1 MAFTEKD
8 FYAAHFNPKD
18 FLDTYYTF
26 SSGKEDENGF
36 LIFYLKNLH
45 QAFILDDIKGDTLI
59 DIGSGPTIH
68 QFLSACESFRE
79 IVATDYCDQN
89 REELQRWLRKD
100 PGAFDWSPVVKY
112 VCELEGNREKWEE
125 KEEKVRRAIKQVL
138 KCDVTQASPL
148 GPVVLPLAD
157 CLLSSFCLE
166 SACKDLPTYRSALKN
181 ISSLVKPGGHL
192 VLGTILE
199 ETYYKVG
206 QRPFSCLYLDQASV
220 EEALKGAGFVVKWL
234 KVTKSNLLLS
244 VADAKGVS
252 VVVAQKC
259 QN

>member
-8 FYAAHFNPKD
+8 FYAGHFNPKD
-18 FLDTYYTF
+18 YLDTYYTF
-26 SSGKEDENGF
+26 SSAKEHENGF

-59 DIGSGPTIH
+59 DIGSGPTIY
-68 QFLSACESFRE
+68 QFLSACESFGE
-79 IVATDYCDQN
+79 IIATDYCEQN
-89 REELQRWLRKD
+89 WEEMQRWLRKE

-148 GPVVLPLAD
+148 GPVALPPAD
-157 CLLSSFCLE
+157 CLLSSLCLE
-166 SACKDLPTYRSALKN
+166 GACKDLPTYRSALKN

-192 VLGTILE
+192 ILGSVLE

-206 QRPFSCLYLDQASV
+206 QQPFSGLYLEWASV
-220 EEALKGAGFVVKWL
+220 EEALKEAGFAVKL
-234 KVTKSNLLLS
+234 FKETKIDLPLS
-244 VADAKGVS
+244 ETDAKAFGI
-252 VVVAQKC
+252 VVAQKR
-259 QN
+259 QS

>member
-8 FYAAHFNPKD
+8 FYAGHFNPKD
-18 FLDTYYTF
+18 YLDTYYTF
-26 SSGKEDENGF
+26 SSAKEHENGF

-59 DIGSGPTIH
+59 DIGSGPTIY
-68 QFLSACESFRE
+68 QFLSACESFQE
-79 IVATDYCDQN
+79 IVATDYCEQN
-89 REELQRWLRKD
+89 WEEMQRWLRKE

-125 KEEKVRRAIKQVL
+125 KEEKVRRAIKQIL
-138 KCDVTQASPL
+138 KCDVTQPSPL
-148 GPVVLPLAD
+148 GPVSLPPAD
-157 CLLSSFCLE
+157 CLLSSLCLE
-166 SACKDLPTYRSALKN
+166 SACKDLPTFRSALKN

-192 VLGTILE
+192 VLCSILE

-206 QRPFSCLYLDQASV
+206 QQPFSCLYLERASV
-220 EEALKGAGFVVKWL
+220 EEALKGAGFAVKWL
-234 KVTKSNLLLS
+234 NETKINLPLS
-244 VADAKGVS
+244 VTDAKAVC
-252 VVVAQKC
+252 VAVAQKC